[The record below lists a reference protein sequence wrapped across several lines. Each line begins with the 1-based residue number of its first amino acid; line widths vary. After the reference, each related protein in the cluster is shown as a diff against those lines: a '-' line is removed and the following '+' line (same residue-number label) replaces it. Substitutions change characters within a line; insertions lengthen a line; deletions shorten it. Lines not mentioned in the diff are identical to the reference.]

1 MAVHILSDDQAQQLK
16 GGNPGAFQANALG
29 RRGNSGLGLFMRN
42 SRTAI
47 QPIVNT
53 VDQFNFAIN
62 IAVNGGSIVNTQI
75 NSLAID
81 SSL

>member
-1 MAVHILSDDQAQQLK
+1 MHILSDDQAQQLK
-16 GGNPGAFQANALG
+16 GGSPGAFQGKALG
-29 RRGNSGLGLFMRN
+29 RRGNSGIGSLMRHN
-42 SRTAI
+42 RMGFQSIT
-47 QPIVNT
+47 NT
-53 VDQFNFAIN
+53 VDQSNFAIN